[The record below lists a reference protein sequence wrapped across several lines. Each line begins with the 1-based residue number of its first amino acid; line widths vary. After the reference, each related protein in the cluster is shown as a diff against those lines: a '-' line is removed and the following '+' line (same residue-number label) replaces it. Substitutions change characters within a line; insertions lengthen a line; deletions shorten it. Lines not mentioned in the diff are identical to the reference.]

1 MFAAGVSEG
10 HPGQSSSGVPNSSH
24 SESFN
29 HPRGE
34 DIPVLTDITTEAHST
49 SITGKRPSAARAF
62 LKRTLAR
69 LWRQSRRASHHNLIS
84 LPRGSLTKDQGN
96 LPLPDASRLPGRD
109 SFASLTRLVL
119 HGTNEVSFSL
129 SSFFRRVEE
138 VHAIGTNS
146 GSPLA
151 HSPPL
156 PPRRPLPRPRRRPP
170 PPVDEAP
177 TRAMPL
183 TPSLSRNHTSTTA
196 QTTPRESSST
206 KPEFDSVLEL
216 QALAMELDNL
226 NPLPANSPP
235 LASRHLRA
243 SPSIKSAYPRP
254 SLWSTSP
261 SPTLNLGRDPL
272 SELLAV
278 ADELK
283 TMKNLDSDDILY
295 MTDALPLSPLPPTLH
310 AFLDAPN
317 ASLRILEMEIH
328 REDETFLGVPIP
340 CIVVTSEGEPLS
352 TEAPDM
358 HFSLLPPPLCEDL
371 LAPPPT
377 ISRGDTDA
385 DQPSIMI
392 DGCEHG
398 SPSLPLPSCE
408 PMTGWK
414 EETGD
419 SPSPSYDCPEYSL
432 ADANL
437 SWELVGTMDSS
448 ALSNQCRKPDRP
460 TAPKPAPLLR
470 RHERSLLRRI
480 LGGDDGSN
488 ISPVEKGELRCICS
502 KQKRKRISK
511 EAIGSPRPLSPTSQA
526 IDRFTTV
533 HHGPTVNGLLV
544 PSRVGV

>member
-1 MFAAGVSEG
+1 M
-10 HPGQSSSGVPNSSH
+10 
-24 SESFN
+24 
-29 HPRGE
+29 
-34 DIPVLTDITTEAHST
+34 
-49 SITGKRPSAARAF
+49 
-62 LKRTLAR
+62 
-69 LWRQSRRASHHNLIS
+69 
-84 LPRGSLTKDQGN
+84 
-96 LPLPDASRLPGRD
+96 
-109 SFASLTRLVL
+109 
-119 HGTNEVSFSL
+119 
-129 SSFFRRVEE
+129 
-138 VHAIGTNS
+138 GTNS
-146 GSPLA
+146 DAPLA
-151 HSPPL
+151 LSPPF
-156 PPRRPLPRPRRRPP
+156 PPRRPLLRPRRRPP

-177 TRAMPL
+177 TRAIPL

-196 QTTPRESSST
+196 QTTPLESLST

-226 NPLPANSPP
+226 NPLLANSPP
-235 LASRHLRA
+235 LASCHLHA

-254 SLWSTSP
+254 PLWSTSP
-261 SPTLNLGRDPL
+261 SPTLNFGRDPL

-278 ADELK
+278 AEELK
-283 TMKNLDSDDILY
+283 TMKNLDIDDILY

-352 TEAPDM
+352 QEALDM

-377 ISRGDTDA
+377 TSRGDTDA
-385 DQPSIMI
+385 DQPSIVI
-392 DGCEHG
+392 DGCERG
-398 SPSLPLPSCE
+398 SPSPPLPSCE
-408 PMTGWK
+408 HMTGW
-414 EETGD
+414 EEEAGSSL
-419 SPSPSYDCPEYSL
+419 SPSCDCPEYSL

-437 SWELVGTMDSS
+437 SWELVGTIDTS
-448 ALSNQCRKPDRP
+448 APSNQCRKPDRP

-470 RHERSLLRRI
+470 RRERSLLQRM
-480 LGGDDGSN
+480 LGGDDVSN
-488 ISPVEKGELRCICS
+488 IFPVENGELRCICP

-526 IDRFTTV
+526 VDRFTTV
-533 HHGPTVNGLLV
+533 HHEPTLNGLLV